1 MRVVI
6 VRYNGGNTVS
16 VTNALSRLG
25 AEVVITDSPE
35 KLAGADKVIFPGVGE
50 ASTAMESLRASGVDR
65 VIPELR
71 QPVLGICLGMQL
83 MCERSEENDTKC
95 LGIMAQSVRRFA
107 GERLKVPHVG
117 WNTITATTSPLFNGV
132 EDGEYMYFVHS
143 YFVELGGSTVATS
156 EYDGEFSSAVA
167 SGNFYGVQFHP
178 ERSGSAGARVLQNF
192 LSL

>member
-1 MRVVI
+1 VRVAI

-50 ASTAMESLRASGVDR
+50 ASTAMESLRASRVDR

-95 LGIMAQSVRRFA
+95 LAIIAQSVRRFA
-107 GERLKVPHVG
+107 GEGLKVPHVG

-143 YFVELGGSTVATS
+143 YFVELGGSTVGTS
-156 EYDGEFSSAVA
+156 EYAGEFSSAVA
-167 SGNFYGVQFHP
+167 SQNFYGVQFHP

>member
-1 MRVVI
+1 VRVAI

-50 ASTAMESLRASGVDR
+50 ASTAMESLRASRVDR

-95 LGIMAQSVRRFA
+95 LGIIAQSVRRFA
-107 GERLKVPHVG
+107 GEGLKVPHVG

-156 EYDGEFSSAVA
+156 EYAGEFSSAVA
-167 SGNFYGVQFHP
+167 SGNFFGVQFHP

>member
-1 MRVVI
+1 VRVVI

-50 ASTAMESLRASGVDR
+50 ASTAMESLRASRVDR

-83 MCERSEENDTKC
+83 MCKRSEENDTKC
-95 LGIMAQSVRRFA
+95 LGIIAQKVRRFA

-156 EYDGEFSSAVA
+156 EYAGEFSSAVA
-167 SGNFYGVQFHP
+167 SGNFFGVQFHP

>member
-1 MRVVI
+1 MRVAI

-95 LGIMAQSVRRFA
+95 LGIIAQSVRRFA
-107 GERLKVPHVG
+107 GEGLKVPHVG
-117 WNTITATTSPLFNGV
+117 WNTITATPSPLFNGV

-156 EYDGEFSSAVA
+156 EYAGEFSSAVA
-167 SGNFYGVQFHP
+167 SGNFFGVQFHP